1 MRIRDVSSY
10 VCSSDLRFDSLRRQL
25 LAYFQGRKLYVQ
37 DVYAGADPI
46 YRLSVRVI
54 TDSPWHSLFAQNMFI
69 RPLDAEMSDFVPEVT
84 ILHAPLFLASPER
97 DGTNSETF
105 IMMSFAERTV
115 LIGGTRYA
123 GEIKKSVFS
132 YLNYVLPARGVK

>member
-37 DVYAGADPI
+37 DVYAGADPE
-46 YRLSVRVI
+46 YLLSVRVI

-69 RPLDAEMSDFVPEVT
+69 RPLDAEMSDFVPDVT
-84 ILHAPLFLASPER
+84 ILHAQIGRASCRER
-97 DGTNSETF
+97 
-105 IMMSFAERTV
+105 V
-115 LIGGTRYA
+115 CQ
-123 GEIKKSVFS
+123 
-132 YLNYVLPARGVK
+132 